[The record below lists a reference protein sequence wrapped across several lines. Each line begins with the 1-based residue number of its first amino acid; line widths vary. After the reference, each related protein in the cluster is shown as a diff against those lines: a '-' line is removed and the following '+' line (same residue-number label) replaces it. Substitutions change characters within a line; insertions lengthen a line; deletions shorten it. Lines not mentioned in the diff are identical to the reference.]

1 MRRISFSLWGS
12 RAAIAPTKHHQ
23 GNRCHSSHWRDR
35 SAFRRR
41 QAAATR
47 PHLDLL
53 RGGIDAHD
61 GVPAAGAIRPDDDT
75 VGSGLLAEWNTLDR
89 TTGWVQSAGN
99 AEILACVPILSA
111 WPNRHIVRIVAFW
124 HLLVLRFLSVAR
136 AASNMSRQ
144 RMTTSISV
152 TLYATGGM
160 AHTSN
165 QNGSTPSPESPPE
178 PVPAAAATADPA
190 P

>member
-1 MRRISFSLWGS
+1 MLRQADSWWLY
-12 RAAIAPTKHHQ
+12 AADFVLAVGIESSYSPHEAHQ

-53 RGGIDAHD
+53 RGGIDAHNC
-61 GVPAAGAIRPDDDT
+61 VPAAGAIRPDDDT

-99 AEILACVPILSA
+99 AEILACVPNLSA

-124 HLLVLRFLSVAR
+124 HLLVLRFLSVNR
-136 AASNMSRQ
+136 CRSQSSQ
-144 RMTTSISV
+144 
-152 TLYATGGM
+152 
-160 AHTSN
+160 HH
-165 QNGSTPSPESPPE
+165 E
-178 PVPAAAATADPA
+178 
-190 P
+190 